1 MRGLRAGFAKGARSL
16 DDLGRRLSKAVRF
29 RGFKLT
35 RSGRV
40 ITLWGKV
47 NPDVPLAD
55 FVLPDSGL
63 LREDVELLVAP
74 KDNLG
79 VTLRKRDWDD
89 HILDHVEAHF
99 DQAKRMRQGKDV
111 TTVFLGT
118 PAEYA
123 ALLERALK
131 TKNVQ
136 LAVKTGIPSDIEFIL
151 DGQLMRIA
159 IDMKTMRINTFHPTG
174 RRIGNPRKFRAVQHP
189 RPKKS

>member
-111 TTVFLGT
+111 TTVFLGHRRST
-118 PAEYA
+118 PLCRARPQDQ
-123 ALLERALK
+123 ERPGGGEDRH
-131 TKNVQ
+131 
-136 LAVKTGIPSDIEFIL
+136 AVGHRVHL
-151 DGQLMRIA
+151 
-159 IDMKTMRINTFHPTG
+159 G
-174 RRIGNPRKFRAVQHP
+174 R
-189 RPKKS
+189 